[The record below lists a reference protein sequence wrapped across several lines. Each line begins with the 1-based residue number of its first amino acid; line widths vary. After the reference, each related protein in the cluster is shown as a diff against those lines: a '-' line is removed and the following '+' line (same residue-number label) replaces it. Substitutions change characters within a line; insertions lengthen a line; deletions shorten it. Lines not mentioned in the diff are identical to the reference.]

1 MKSFTYLIALVAVL
15 LYAGVASAQGLLFD
29 MITNKV
35 IDKYQNATCEQ
46 LWQERAQQQ
55 GKPKPEKEQELI
67 QLLQSD
73 PQLRTEFIN
82 RVAAPIANKMFECGM
97 IP

>member
-1 MKSFTYLIALVAVL
+1 MKKRYCLFTVIVVL

-29 MITNKV
+29 LVTNKV

-55 GKPKPEKEQELI
+55 GKPKPEREQELI
-67 QLLQSD
+67 QILQGD
-73 PQLRTEFIN
+73 PDLRAKFIN
-82 RVAAPIANKMFECGM
+82 KVAAPIANKMFQCGM

>member
-1 MKSFTYLIALVAVL
+1 MKKRYCLFVIVL
-15 LYAGVASAQGLLFD
+15 LLVYVGVAAAQGLLFD
-29 MITNKV
+29 LVTKKV

-55 GKPKPEKEQELI
+55 GKPKPEREQELI
-67 QLLQSD
+67 QLLQGD
-73 PQLRTEFIN
+73 PNLRAKFIN
-82 RVAAPIANKMFECGM
+82 KVAAPIANKMFECGM

>member
-55 GKPKPEKEQELI
+55 GKPKPEREQELI
-67 QLLQSD
+67 QILQGD
-73 PQLRTEFIN
+73 PDLRAKFIN
-82 RVAAPIANKMFECGM
+82 KVAAPIANKMFQCGM